1 MLAVS
6 RTHHLPLNPA
16 GLVHLGTV
24 VRGTDEAGGGRNRHV
39 GPGNPSDKPSIAPAL
54 LAHLAGL
61 VLGAALI
68 LGTSTMAAL
77 GLSLVLR

>member
-16 GLVHLGTV
+16 GLVRLGAV
-24 VRGTDEAGGGRNRHV
+24 IRGTDETIGRNRQV
-39 GPGNPSDKPSIAPAL
+39 QPGEPSIGPAL

-61 VLGAALI
+61 ALGATLI
-68 LGTSTMAAL
+68 LGTTIVAAL
-77 GLSLVLR
+77 GLSLVLP